1 MGKMAVMNRS
11 DLIIAIS
18 RRFPQ
23 LSPEDAEVA
32 TKTILEAIAESI
44 CRGSRI
50 EIRGFGSFDLR
61 HLAPRTGRNPR
72 TGDTVEIPATAIP
85 RFKVAKEL
93 NLRINRHGH
102 NPILVERES
111 A

>member
-1 MGKMAVMNRS
+1 
-11 DLIIAIS
+11 
-18 RRFPQ
+18 
-23 LSPEDAEVA
+23 
-32 TKTILEAIAESI
+32 
-44 CRGSRI
+44 
-50 EIRGFGSFDLR
+50 
-61 HLAPRTGRNPR
+61 LAPRTGRNPR

-102 NPILVERES
+102 NPILVGRES